1 VQGNISIPQSRTG
14 ATETLMLM
22 AIVNLSG
29 SLGAW
34 HLELWWRR
42 EKDGEAIKA

>member
-1 VQGNISIPQSRTG
+1 
-14 ATETLMLM
+14 MLM

-42 EKDGEAIKA
+42 EKDGEAIDVAMAHLL